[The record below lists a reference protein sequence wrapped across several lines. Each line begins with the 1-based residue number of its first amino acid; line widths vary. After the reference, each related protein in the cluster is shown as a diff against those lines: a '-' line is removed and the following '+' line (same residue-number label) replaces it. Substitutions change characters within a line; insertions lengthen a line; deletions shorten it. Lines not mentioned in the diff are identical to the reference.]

1 MWAEWE
7 AACFLD
13 GEFRGYYS
21 GRKIIRHSISK
32 QERYTAD
39 YMLEQVT
46 VVNARF
52 RNDHILNQMIEM
64 MVLEGERDCNQLSLT
79 IFEIRK
85 KNDLMDE
92 IRVCAVRAFFRNL
105 G

>member
-7 AACFLD
+7 AACLLD
-13 GEFRGYYS
+13 GKFGGHYS
-21 GRKIIRHSISK
+21 GRKIIRHPISK
-32 QERYTAD
+32 QQRYTAD
-39 YMLEQVT
+39 SMPEEVT

-52 RNDHILNQMIEM
+52 RNDHFLKQMIEM